1 MIPIRVMADPQ
12 DQSDQELSHL
22 KIRNSFLLWKG
33 VMLLPQEGEI
43 NLNIPV
49 SLMTKLYSR
58 MLQSCGS
65 IINIDCVDPLGHTAL
80 LMAIDNEDMEMVEL
94 LLETRYYYLF
104 CLPNFCV
111 CYFASIICVLFC

>member
-22 KIRNSFLLWKG
+22 RIRNSFLLWKG

-65 IINIDCVDPLGHTAL
+65 IINIDCVDPLGATAL
-80 LMAIDNEDMEMVEL
+80 LMAIDNENMEMLEL
-94 LLETRYYYLF
+94 LLQNNELVRAK
-104 CLPNFCV
+104 CV
-111 CYFASIICVLFC
+111 RPAVST